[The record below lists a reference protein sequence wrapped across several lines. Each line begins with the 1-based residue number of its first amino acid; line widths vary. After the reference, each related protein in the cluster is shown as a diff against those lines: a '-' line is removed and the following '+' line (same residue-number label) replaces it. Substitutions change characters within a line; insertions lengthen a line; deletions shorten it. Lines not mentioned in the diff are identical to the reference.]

1 MLVEYLSV
9 VRSLEVFFSEKF
21 NCTGTVDLNEFM
33 WADYK
38 KGVWDPEFLSHRLQI
53 YTSKH
58 GMHRLGL
65 QEYRHVATA
74 FMKKH
79 LKYQV
84 NEPEGNLNS
93 LLDVQAGHSSR
104 TVGMEY
110 ARSMEDHRQVSR
122 ELIHKFYLISKE
134 WQRLLLQQTCETI
147 SEMRSVS
154 L

>member
-1 MLVEYLSV
+1 ME
-9 VRSLEVFFSEKF
+9 
-21 NCTGTVDLNEFM
+21 
-33 WADYK
+33 
-38 KGVWDPEFLSHRLQI
+38 
-53 YTSKH
+53 
-58 GMHRLGL
+58 
-65 QEYRHVATA
+65 
-74 FMKKH
+74 KH

-93 LLDVQAGHSSR
+93 LLDIQAGHSSR